1 MQLETDKVNVDIRS
15 PCSGVIKKM
24 LKEEGEDVEVGA
36 DLFEVDTEAKAASA
50 AKEAPP
56 KEEVKQEA
64 PEAAAPPKPA

>member
-1 MQLETDKVNVDIRS
+1 
-15 PCSGVIKKM
+15 M

-64 PEAAAPPKPA
+64 PAGAAPPKQA